1 MKNIVLILIT
11 TFFLSIFA
19 GNNVLA
25 LSNEFVFLLETMDIE
40 RVNQNGK
47 EINEDVYKEY
57 QLLVYGSPHDTY
69 SGQRWKNVST
79 GHWNKNV
86 GAWSGSG
93 TRGEYWILGENYY
106 GKEVHNHLFP
116 VDIEPPTPPT
126 EWRYAVISDAL
137 DSWQDVEKYMDDI
150 QKEYMLSQNLT
161 RNNTVYDLKIEDIGF
176 DKVRVENY
184 ATWKTKGSV
193 YTQRYDRNNKKWAA
207 NFLIPAMAADA
218 ELESFAKF
226 PNGLEYTLSKEEN
239 GTNIIINY
247 GSTVVNLTEYAKK
260 EHVKEIKSQLYI
272 NNIFIDEYKS
282 SETVQIEK
290 NYNYFVNRKDYE
302 NQSILILNIE
312 IRSTL
317 LTKFTT
323 DGFLTDVKTYTLVV
337 YLDDEEKLKNET
349 KFNFVFNEE
358 YANFPEIP
366 PPKITKI
373 EIKRISEGEE
383 KDLLIAKNTSKKF
396 VCAGQTIV
404 IRLKAINVPER
415 ATLEFAGDSSIFT
428 LDSLTEKFEWTEP
441 RERGEKTIVGSLK
454 NLKQLYNKEVFLEVI
469 SKKEDEAI
477 FEITYVI
484 PYETKQTLH
493 SWSTLRKECN
503 NAFQINEG
511 QLFSRI
517 EYPYEL
523 VIKVIGPSGATTKR
537 IELDVFERW
546 DTLYNRDISKYIEI
560 F

>member
-1 MKNIVLILIT
+1 MKKNLLILIT
-11 TFFLSIFA
+11 TFFVSMFTF
-19 GNNVLA
+19 NNVFA
-25 LSNEFVFLLETMDIE
+25 LSNEFIFLLETMDIE

-86 GAWSGSG
+86 GPWNGNG

-116 VDIEPPTPPT
+116 VDIEPPKPPT

-161 RNNTVYDLKIEDIGF
+161 RNNTVYNLKIEDIGF

-218 ELESFAKF
+218 ELESYAKF
-226 PNGLEYTLSKEEN
+226 PNGLEYRLPKEEKS
-239 GTNIIINY
+239 TNIIINY
-247 GSTVVNLTEYAKK
+247 GANVLNLSEYAKQ

-272 NNIFIDEYKS
+272 NNIFIDELKA
-282 SETVQIEK
+282 SEALHIEK
-290 NYNYFVNRKDYE
+290 NCNYFVNKKDYE

-323 DGFLTDVKTYTLVV
+323 DGVLTDIETYTLVI
-337 YLDDEEKLKNET
+337 YLDDEELLKDET
-349 KFNFVFNEE
+349 KINFVFDEE
-358 YANFPEIP
+358 YANYPEIP

-373 EIKRISEGEE
+373 EIKRISEGVE
-383 KDLLIAKNTSKKF
+383 KDLLIAKNTGKKF

-404 IRLKAINVPER
+404 IRVKAINVPEW
-415 ATLEFAGDSSIFT
+415 ASLEFAGDSSIFT

-441 RERGEKTIVGSLK
+441 RARGENTIVGSFK
-454 NLKQLYNKEVFLEVI
+454 ELKQLYNTEVFLELI
-469 SKKEDEAI
+469 SKRENEAT

-484 PYETKQTLH
+484 PYGTKQTLH
-493 SWSTLRKECN
+493 SWDTLRKESN
-503 NAFQINEG
+503 NAFQINEE
-511 QLFSRI
+511 QIFSRI
-517 EYPYEL
+517 EYPYEI
-523 VIKVIGPSGATTKR
+523 VIKVTGPSGATTKR

-546 DTLYNRDISKYIEI
+546 DTLYNRDISNYIKV